1 MKKLLLF
8 LLLITGLS
16 NAQIVNIPDANFKAK
31 LLSAN
36 TNNFIASDNYVFPS
50 YPSYFIKIDSN
61 NDGEIQ
67 VSEALQV
74 KYLNVYNSNIV
85 SLTGIEAF
93 SNLEYLR
100 CSNNQLST
108 LDLSQNSLLIDI
120 DCSYNSLV
128 SLNITQCNSVKILN
142 CEENQLSAID
152 VSQNFTLEHF
162 YCSYNPLPSL
172 NINQNVNLITL
183 VSGFC
188 SLTNID
194 VSQNSNLVYLDLRVN
209 SLVNLNVV
217 SNTNLEHLIFSANS
231 INTIDLSQNASLK
244 RLLCS
249 SNQFSS
255 LDVSNNPNLEELNCS
270 FNQFSTINV
279 DQNTN
284 LQNLNCSH
292 NQLLNINVNN
302 NNNLVILDC
311 SHNQIS
317 SVNLTQNTSLTGLN
331 CSSNQ
336 LTTLDLSQNA
346 MLSLAC
352 GNNQLNTL
360 FIKNGSLE
368 GFISFVNNPNL
379 QYICADEGQ
388 VASIQAQAGSAVMVS
403 SYCSFTPGGNYN
415 SVAGVVRFDMD
426 NNGCDASD
434 LMLPNSVRLNLTNG
448 TVSSGTFPTTD
459 GSYTLYTTTGN
470 HTLST
475 LLENPTYFSITPIST
490 TLSFP
495 TLNNSVYN
503 QEFCIAPVGV
513 HPDVEII
520 IVPIEIARPGFE
532 ASYRIVYRNKGN
544 QTQSGTIDFNYND
557 AVLSFLSATIN
568 PDFQSFDNLRW
579 NYSNLLPFESR
590 SFELILEVNA
600 PTDIPAVNIGDLLN
614 FTAIINPIL
623 GDELPLDNTFYF
635 SQFVVGSY
643 DPNNKVCLEGSVVSP
658 TEIGDYLHYN
668 INFENTGTFPATF
681 VVVKDM
687 IDTTK
692 FDIATLQ
699 VLNASHQ
706 METRI
711 AGNKVEFIFDDINLG
726 TNQHGNVVFKIK
738 TKVTLVEGNTVTNNA
753 NIYFDYNFP
762 IETNTTS
769 TTFQVLSNGEFPTD
783 RSIVIAPNPTKNNVN
798 INCNNTI
805 RSIQLFDV
813 QGRVLMTQLVNDSQ
827 SSIDISNYTNGI
839 YFVKVLTDEGSK
851 VERISKE

>member
-1 MKKLLLF
+1 MKKILLL

-31 LLSAN
+31 LLSADFSN
-36 TNNFIASDNYVFPS
+36 YIAIDLNGMSTIVDTNS
-50 YPSYFIKIDSN
+50 
-61 NDGEIQ
+61 DGEIQ
-67 VSEALQV
+67 QSEALLI
-74 KYLNVYNSNIV
+74 KGINVYNSYFVNQIV
-85 SLTGIEAF
+85 NLTGIEAF
-93 SNLEYLR
+93 TNLEYLN
-100 CSNNQLST
+100 CSNNSLQTINLSQNFNLKDLSCFQNNLLSLDVSNNTQLINLKCSGNQIT
-108 LDLSQNSLLIDI
+108 SLDVSQNLNLSELECAGNELSNLDLTQNINLTSLICGLNPLTSLDLSQNINLSLLDT
-120 DCSYNSLV
+120 Y
-128 SLNITQCNSVKILN
+128 SLNLTNLDITN
-142 CEENQLSAID
+142 
-152 VSQNFTLEHF
+152 
-162 YCSYNPLPSL
+162 
-172 NINQNVNLITL
+172 NVNLVELRIINNHLTSL
-183 VSGFC
+183 DVTNNIYLQNLDIRSNQVSSINLANNPDLESFYC
-188 SLTNID
+188 TYNNLTNID
-194 VSQNSNLVYLDLRVN
+194 VSQNTNLV
-209 SLVNLNVV
+209 SLWCDYNL
-217 SNTNLEHLIFSANS
+217 
-231 INTIDLSQNASLK
+231 
-244 RLLCS
+244 
-249 SNQFSS
+249 
-255 LDVSNNPNLEELNCS
+255 
-270 FNQFSTINV
+270 
-279 DQNTN
+279 
-284 LQNLNCSH
+284 
-292 NQLLNINVNN
+292 
-302 NNNLVILDC
+302 
-311 SHNQIS
+311 
-317 SVNLTQNTSLTGLN
+317 
-331 CSSNQ
+331 
-336 LTTLDLSQNA
+336 LTTLDITLNTN
-346 MLSLAC
+346 LTSLYC
-352 GNNQLNTL
+352 NNNQLGTL
-360 FIKNGSLE
+360 FIKNGKIESPLN
-368 GFISFVNNPNL
+368 FSNNPNL

-388 VASIQAQAGSAVMVS
+388 VASIQAQAGLAVMVS

-503 QEFCIAPVGV
+503 QDFCITPVGV

-520 IVPIEIARPGFE
+520 IVPIEIARPGFD
-532 ASYRIVYRNKGN
+532 AIYQIVYKNKGN
-544 QTQSGTIDFNYND
+544 QTMSGSINFQYND
-557 AVLSFLSATIN
+557 AVLDFTSATIN
-568 PDFQSFDNLRW
+568 PDSQNLGSLTW
-579 NYSNLLPFESR
+579 NYTNLLPFESR
-590 SFELILEVNA
+590 SFYIILNVNT
-600 PTDIPAVNIGDLLN
+600 PTETPAVNIGDVLSYSA
-614 FTAIINPIL
+614 TINPVS
-623 GDELPLDNTFYF
+623 GDETITDNTFTYN
-635 SQFVVGSY
+635 QIVVGSF
-643 DPNNKVCLEGSVVSP
+643 DPNNKVCLEGNVVSP

-681 VVVKDM
+681 VVVKDI

-738 TKVTLVEGNTVTNNA
+738 TKAILVEGNVVTNNA

-769 TTFQVLSNGEFPTD
+769 TTFQTLSNGEFPID
-783 RSIVIAPNPTKNNVN
+783 SSVVIAPNPTKNNVN
-798 INCNNTI
+798 INCNSNI
-805 RSIQLFDV
+805 QSIQLFDV